1 MVPRLSRPKQWT
13 PAPFCQSERKNG
25 DLLTWQPEAS
35 MPLLHLAERVT
46 TRMRGEKRNRGEAG
60 DKKEGEQREENG
72 KGRKEI

>member
-1 MVPRLSRPKQWT
+1 M
-13 PAPFCQSERKNG
+13 
-25 DLLTWQPEAS
+25 TWQPEAS

-46 TRMRGEKRNRGEAG
+46 TRMRGEKRRRGEVG